1 MEERKKYRI
10 KKNDMVKVIAGKE
23 KGKSGKVMR
32 VIPKKDRAI
41 VEKLNLVKR
50 HLKPSQQSRQGGIL
64 EKESPIQMSNLML
77 ICSKCTDP
85 TRVGYRILE
94 DDRKVRYCKKCN
106 EIIDLGLTWSRSG
119 SGLEAIHGTFA
130 R

>member
-10 KKNDMVKVIAGKE
+10 KKNDTVMVIAGKE

-77 ICSKCTDP
+77 ICAKCTDP
-85 TRVGYRILE
+85 TRVGFRILE
-94 DDRKVRYCKKCN
+94 DNRKVRYCKKCN
-106 EIIDLGLTWSRSG
+106 EVID
-119 SGLEAIHGTFA
+119 
-130 R
+130 